1 VVKNDEP
8 TTIVVPH
15 RVLPLFDVVSQPVQ
29 DVHEKAART
38 EDYADTATAGLKR
51 CIEKT

>member
-1 VVKNDEP
+1 MKNDEP
-8 TTIVVPH
+8 TTVVIPR
-15 RVLPLFDVVSQPVQ
+15 RVLPLFNFVSQPVQ
-29 DVHEKAART
+29 DVHETAART